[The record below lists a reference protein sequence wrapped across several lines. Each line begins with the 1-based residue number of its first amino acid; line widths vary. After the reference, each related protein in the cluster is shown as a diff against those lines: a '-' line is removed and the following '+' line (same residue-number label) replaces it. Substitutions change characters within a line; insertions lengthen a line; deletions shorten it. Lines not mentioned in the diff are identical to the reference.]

1 MANWSQSIAAFL
13 VYLVLLVVI
22 GLLVAFVIS
31 FYFSANTI
39 IYSLM
44 RNRVDNT
51 ALEDIFSHFDDV
63 KTEPTTIE
71 SKSEELQ
78 PQPESETQT
87 DSSP

>member
-1 MANWSQSIAAFL
+1 VINL
-13 VYLVLLVVI
+13 LLLVVI

-51 ALEDIFSHFDDV
+51 ALEDIHIHYDDA
-63 KTEPTTIE
+63 KTEPITAACDGGDSTLE
-71 SKSEELQ
+71 
-78 PQPESETQT
+78 PE
-87 DSSP
+87 